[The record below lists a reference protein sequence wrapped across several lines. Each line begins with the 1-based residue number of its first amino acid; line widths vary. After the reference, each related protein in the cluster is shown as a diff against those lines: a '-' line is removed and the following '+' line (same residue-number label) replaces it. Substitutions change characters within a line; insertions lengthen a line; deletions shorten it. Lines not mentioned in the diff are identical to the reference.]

1 MKIILAILIIAV
13 VLVLLAFSGGLLI
26 YKAVFGKRC
35 DGNRRLK
42 YLTHEDFEGLGA
54 VPVEFTANT
63 GKKLRGALY
72 LRTGIR
78 QPKALVIFS
87 HGFGGGHRSYMTEIN
102 TFAKSGFAVLA
113 YDNTGTFASEG
124 DALIGFSQGPADL
137 KAAIEYAKSNPKLSS
152 LKIILAGHSWGAYS
166 VCQALKEKENDVSGA
181 ISISAPESGYQAF
194 SGFLGSKGK
203 FAEPLLKLIFAVCD
217 GKEALTKCSD
227 ILKNV
232 SVPVLMLHGDCDP
245 TVSPANSPLLSPMIE
260 GKPNITKIMYEG
272 RMHNVYQTKESEE
285 YMTEVFECIN
295 ALKKIKKPTKEEI
308 DFCYDIDYEL
318 ITREDP
324 VVMQTIVN
332 FMRNCAG
339 NEA

>member
-1 MKIILAILIIAV
+1 MKVIIAILIIAV
-13 VLVLLAFSGGLLI
+13 VIILLGFSAGVLI
-26 YKAVFGKRC
+26 YKAVFGNRC

-42 YLTHEDFEGLGA
+42 YLTHEDFQGLGA
-54 VPVEFTANT
+54 VPVEFTSNS

-72 LRTGIR
+72 LRAGVR

-102 TFAKSGFAVLA
+102 TFAKCGFAVLA

-124 DALIGFSQGPADL
+124 DALVGFSQGPADL
-137 KAAIEYAKSNPKLSS
+137 KAAIEYAKSNPKLAP

-166 VCQALKEKENDVSGA
+166 VCQVLKEKQNDIAGA
-181 ISISAPESGYQAF
+181 ISISAPESGYQAMT
-194 SGFLGSKGK
+194 GFFGSYGK
-203 FAEPLLKLIFAVCD
+203 FLEPLFKLVFAVCD
-217 GKEALTKCSD
+217 GKESLTKCSEV
-227 ILKNV
+227 LKNT
-232 SVPVLMLHGDCDP
+232 SVPVLLLHGDCDP
-245 TVSPANSPLLSPMIE
+245 TVAPVNSPLLSPFTE

-285 YMTEVFECIN
+285 YMAEVFECIK
-295 ALKKIKKPTKEEI
+295 ALKKIKKPSKEEI

-324 VVMQTIVN
+324 LVMQTIVN

>member
-1 MKIILAILIIAV
+1 MKILVAILIIAV
-13 VLVLLAFSGGLLI
+13 VLVLLGFTGGLLI

-35 DGNRRLK
+35 DGDRRLR
-42 YLTHEDFEGLGA
+42 YFTHENFEGLGA
-54 VPVEFTANT
+54 APVEFMSNS
-63 GKKLRGALY
+63 GNKLRGALY
-72 LRTGIR
+72 IKAGVR

-102 TFAKSGFAVLA
+102 TFAKNGYAVLA
-113 YDNTGTFASEG
+113 YDNTGTFTSEG
-124 DALIGFSQGPADL
+124 NALIGFSQGPADL
-137 KAAIEYAKSNPKLSS
+137 KSAIEYAKSNPKLSQ
-152 LKIILAGHSWGAYS
+152 LNIILAGHSWGAYS
-166 VCQALKEKENDVSGA
+166 VCQALKEKESDVSGA
-181 ISISAPESGYQAF
+181 VSISAPESGYQALC
-194 SGFLGSKGK
+194 GFMGSNGK
-203 FAEPLLKLIFAVCD
+203 FLEPLFKLVFAVTD

-227 ILKNV
+227 VLKNV

-245 TVSPANSPLLSPMIE
+245 TVAPVNSPLLSPFVE

-285 YMTEVFECIN
+285 YMAEVFECIN

-324 VVMQTIVN
+324 IVMQTIIN
-332 FMRNCAG
+332 FMHNCAG